1 MLATIACQHRSKL
14 RSINPTE
21 RLNKEVACRAEGVG
35 IFSNE
40 ASIIRLIGAVLFEQN
55 DRWQTASRY
64 MQIEAFAQ
72 INQERIG
79 PMFSVTVQAA

>member
-21 RLNKEVACRAEGVG
+21 RLNKEATRRAEGVG

-40 ASIIRLIGAVLFEQN
+40 ASIIRLLGAVLFEQN
-55 DRWQTASRY
+55 DRWQTASR
-64 MQIEAFAQ
+64 
-72 INQERIG
+72 
-79 PMFSVTVQAA
+79 